1 MSQAKECDRCKN
13 FYKYNHCKSER
24 LISWRRIEI
33 GSVSKIAVIDDEGNP
48 IYYDLCDDCLRI
60 LDYFLSNKEIKL
72 KGVI

>member
-1 MSQAKECDRCKN
+1 MSQAKQCDRCQN

-24 LISWRRIEI
+24 LISWRRIKI
-33 GSVSKIAVIDDEGNP
+33 GSVSKIAVIDDKNNP
-48 IYYDLCDDCLRI
+48 KYYDLCDDCLRI